1 MKAKDVIDLLGQVT
15 MTIFVEQIRK
25 MTWGGRHNEG
35 LTHVENKMTLG
46 KGKETDV
53 KEDDH
58 VLKLLKKLKVE
69 VTM

>member
-1 MKAKDVIDLLGQVT
+1 MLKIRRHQAK
-15 MTIFVEQIRK
+15 
-25 MTWGGRHNEG
+25 EG
-35 LTHVENKMTLG
+35 PLWALR